1 MFLLL
6 TFNGGMCDENLILFM
21 KPPDV
26 RKTLGSSHS
35 EEFFNMNVSER
46 QANL

>member
-21 KPPDV
+21 KPPDEAAIQ
-26 RKTLGSSHS
+26 KSS
-35 EEFFNMNVSER
+35 
-46 QANL
+46 LI

>member
-1 MFLLL
+1 MCLLL

-26 RKTLGSSHS
+26 LRKQPFRRVL
-35 EEFFNMNVSER
+35 
-46 QANL
+46 